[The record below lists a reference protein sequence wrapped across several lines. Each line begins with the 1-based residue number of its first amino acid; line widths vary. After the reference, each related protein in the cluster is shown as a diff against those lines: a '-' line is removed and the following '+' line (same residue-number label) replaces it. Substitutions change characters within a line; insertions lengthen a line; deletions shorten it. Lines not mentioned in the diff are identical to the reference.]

1 MDRPHIGLSIH
12 EGEEV
17 SSDKIGDA
25 LGLKKVFD
33 LFVRTELSKPV

>member
-1 MDRPHIGLSIH
+1 MDGPHIGLSIH

-17 SSDKIGDA
+17 SSDKIG
-25 LGLKKVFD
+25 GSCIKKGFD